1 MPLSFPWASSPL
13 RKKCTS
19 QQGHHIPFGLQQ
31 RIRHAFLLRSSR
43 HGLPSVP
50 CCKSGESLRLAPG
63 TTRFTGKPEI
73 RAFLH
78 RCSRLVGLVSYWLW
92 YPDVSRNLACIC
104 PFLDTH
110 THKYTRY
117 LEYWHPI
124 NNHTRWEF
132 LFFLVFFG
140 GVNLG
145 LISNSI
151 SWVSEWM
158 LQK

>member
-1 MPLSFPWASSPL
+1 MVPLYLTAKMPLSFPWASSPL

-31 RIRHAFLLRSSR
+31 RIRHAFPLRSSR

-78 RCSRLVGLVSYWLW
+78 RCSRLVGLASYWLW

-110 THKYTRY
+110 KYTRY
-117 LEYWHPI
+117 LYNI
-124 NNHTRWEF
+124 GI
-132 LFFLVFFG
+132 L
-140 GVNLG
+140 
-145 LISNSI
+145 LITTPVESSCF
-151 SWVSEWM
+151 S
-158 LQK
+158 